1 MKNLLL
7 AETTVTRGIT
17 RDEGGSGKYPP
28 ITITT
33 HPTNTSSKR
42 KIRKMNTVLQKAQF
56 WQLAANMNNDEKV
69 VKMWNMLFGENY
81 QDQRIRVQTFLQE
94 AEEHG
99 SADFTTRMTG
109 RKVRKFLQ
117 NEEEEPEDD
126 TITSPEVITQAG
138 TPTTDPVTST
148 TTIITS
154 LADAVANIDIGHLP
168 PRAAARAVKKQYWD
182 ILRPIMHSAGE
193 RAMSNAETLWQQRLQ
208 GPKTNLVSSAQ
219 SAGTAG
225 MWREVK
231 AISLTGVRW
240 GMGSFE
246 SERMQVAYINEVFR
260 IISVHLNNQLHIKIL
275 DTHDKG
281 MRDPPCRPDIT
292 LTRADYGY
300 IDGSSIPWSEV
311 MSAGELKRRRSDS
324 LDGQVQIT
332 EWAWQILEKQPG
344 RTFVIGFI
352 LAGLNVEFIRMQRGG
367 EVTATTPEPYL
378 DKEVA
383 TPPAGFRRLVNFLR
397 MDLQRFGV
405 AQ

>member
-7 AETTVTRGIT
+7 AETTVTRDIT

-99 SADFTTRMTG
+99 SADF
-109 RKVRKFLQ
+109 
-117 NEEEEPEDD
+117 
-126 TITSPEVITQAG
+126 AG

-154 LADAVANIDIGHLP
+154 LTDAVVDIDIGHLP

-182 ILRPIMHSAGE
+182 ILRPIVHSAGE
-193 RAMSNAETLWQQRLQ
+193 RAMSNAETLWRQRLQ

-324 LDGQVQIT
+324 LDGQVQFT